1 MSQVTGQTD
10 ATATTTTQSET
21 AGTTSFVNGTSRIVG
36 SFNDETPDANL
47 IIYGA
52 TTRHTK
58 KGATQ
63 MGWSYS
69 DNGGANWTY
78 WRKPPASLRM
88 GSAVG
93 RSGDDDFGHLL
104 QRGLYVQPCNP
115 EHQISGGGIDGSVVT
130 GSGKT
135 SYIGGA
141 CIVKSK
147 DGGKTFAHFQCVQ
160 NTDPVADVSDST
172 LGHFYDGG
180 SMASTPAGE
189 VFAAFVD
196 VATAR
201 LTCGGVQM
209 ETSPSSGSRRR
220 FRIT

>member
-1 MSQVTGQTD
+1 MLWGD
-10 ATATTTTQSET
+10 PAM
-21 AGTTSFVNGTSRIVG
+21 TTSGTSYSVVFMSNLAIPNTKFPVG
-36 SFNDETPDANL
+36 ALMD
-47 IIYGA
+47 
-52 TTRHTK
+52 
-58 KGATQ
+58 Q
-63 MGWSYS
+63 W
-69 DNGGANWTY
+69 
-78 WRKPPASLRM
+78 LR
-88 GSAVG
+88 
-93 RSGDDDFGHLL
+93 
-104 QRGLYVQPCNP
+104 
-115 EHQISGGGIDGSVVT
+115 EVT

>member
-1 MSQVTGQTD
+1 MYCEIQ
-10 ATATTTTQSET
+10 
-21 AGTTSFVNGTSRIVG
+21 
-36 SFNDETPDANL
+36 
-47 IIYGA
+47 
-52 TTRHTK
+52 
-58 KGATQ
+58 
-63 MGWSYS
+63 GW
-69 DNGGANWTY
+69 W
-78 WRKPPASLRM
+78 
-88 GSAVG
+88 
-93 RSGDDDFGHLL
+93 
-104 QRGLYVQPCNP
+104 Q
-115 EHQISGGGIDGSVVT
+115 
-130 GSGKT
+130 
-135 SYIGGA
+135 
-141 CIVKSK
+141 
-147 DGGKTFAHFQCVQ
+147 TFAHFQCVQ